1 MGRTISWEKP
11 YMINVSWEETQMEI
25 KPGITLNNTNKWT
38 KNMTVNFI
46 KIEKHDRNLGQGF
59 MKKWK
64 KYDMTYIKIQ
74 KWVIQRINAAIF

>member
-1 MGRTISWEKP
+1 MK
-11 YMINVSWEETQMEI
+11 
-25 KPGITLNNTNKWT
+25 
-38 KNMTVNFI
+38 VNFI